1 MKLRELLIESTSKET
16 ALRDVISAV
25 RRVRLDQIY
34 TKLKTL
40 AENYAANNGHLR
52 GYPLIAGGM
61 ANEFFQKFFADRKSG
76 LRALL
81 ETDLMR
87 YLPEPARALL
97 RPEFHFSKQLNSLK
111 AVEASFP
118 GILASIGK
126 IIKSAELIAVANDWA
141 KARDDYYDYLE
152 DLKAE
157 LENEEDAT
165 PIKKKV
171 AKPKDTAIAQQ
182 RGQVEQLVNDVLK
195 DLPEKVRGE
204 IRQTIARD
212 DNKLMALQRE
222 LTKRNIQIRE

>member
-1 MKLRELLIESTSKET
+1 MKLRELLNESTSKET

-25 RRVRLDQIY
+25 RRVRLDRIY
-34 TKLKTL
+34 TRLKDL

-61 ANEFFQKFFADRKSG
+61 GNQFFQQFFADRKSG
-76 LRALL
+76 LRSML
-81 ETDLMR
+81 ETELMR

-111 AVEASFP
+111 DVEGSFP
-118 GILASIGK
+118 NILARIGQ
-126 IIKSAELIAVANDWA
+126 IIKSKELTDVANDWA
-141 KARDDYYDYLE
+141 RARDDYYDYLE

-157 LENEEDAT
+157 LENEEDAV
-165 PIKKKV
+165 PKAKKV
-171 AKPKDTAIAQQ
+171 AKPKDTASAQQ
-182 RGQVEQLVNDVLK
+182 RGQIEQLVSDVLK

-204 IRQTIARD
+204 IRQAIARD

-222 LTKRNIQIRE
+222 LKKRNIQMEE